1 MKKSE
6 DFQEDYK
13 ARMRAKEHN
22 LQALRENYEKMQEL
36 CITKVR
42 KLEATLEKAKNLLRD
57 TEESRNFTV

>member
-1 MKKSE
+1 
-6 DFQEDYK
+6 
-13 ARMRAKEHN
+13 MRAKEHY